1 MTNLLE
7 QIKYLSGVCGQ
18 PLQLLVC
25 ADLII
30 LGLKISYKAEL
41 LREVGIE
48 VSIKFKL

>member
-1 MTNLLE
+1 MTSLLE
-7 QIKYLSGVCGQ
+7 QIKYLSGVCGR

-30 LGLKISYKAEL
+30 LGLQLSYKAEL

-48 VSIKFKL
+48 ISIKFML